1 VVTAGN
7 PGAQAGVAGAAA
19 QRSATRW
26 PEWTCLAVYAAA
38 LAAMIPYHEP
48 WGDEAQAWM
57 LARSL
62 SPWQLVH
69 TYLHYEGQPG
79 LWHLLLWV
87 LIRLHVS
94 YTGMHWI
101 CGALACCGIWVFLF
115 FSPFPRWLKLTAPF
129 TVFLCYQYAVVAR
142 NYVLVPLLLF
152 GVAALWKRGPMWVAV
167 LLGLLANVAGHAA
180 AIAAGFALAY
190 WLDQREARR
199 RREPAADR
207 AAVRTAAVVFLVFCT
222 IAVLTAFPTRDVY
235 TAAPL
240 DRTPG
245 QAALG
250 ALVWG
255 TWDPMPLG
263 IPCWF
268 LLVWGFKRRGGL
280 HLLIPALALVV
291 FSAAVYLS
299 YWHSGLMVPV
309 ILAAL
314 WITWP
319 EKDAPRDYAEWAL
332 RGATALLVATQIGWT
347 VHAAWYDH
355 FHDYSPDV
363 RTARFLQPYID
374 AGDGIAVTWIRGSGT
389 RSFHLVGI
397 EPYFAGKIFMNQAT
411 PFWWWSRHDRT
422 EMDFPAALEK
432 HPAVVLA
439 EGQNYEAT
447 VAEAAGDVS
456 DATVAG
462 KVANI
467 EGHGYRLAQTFC
479 GIKPERFSYRE
490 SLCYLVF
497 LRDGASGD
505 AP

>member
-1 VVTAGN
+1 
-7 PGAQAGVAGAAA
+7 
-19 QRSATRW
+19 
-26 PEWTCLAVYAAA
+26 
-38 LAAMIPYHEP
+38 MIPYHEP
-48 WGDEAQAWM
+48 WADEAQAWL

-79 LWHLLLWV
+79 LWHLLLWA
-87 LIRLHVS
+87 LIRLHAS
-94 YTGMHWI
+94 YTAMHWI
-101 CGALACCGIWVFLF
+101 CGVVACCGIYVFLF
-115 FSPFPRWLKLTAPF
+115 FSPLPRWLKLTAPF
-129 TVFLCYQYAVVAR
+129 TVFLCYQYVVVAR

-152 GVAALWKRGPMWVAV
+152 AVAAVWKRSPIWVAV

-180 AIAAGFALAY
+180 AIAAGFAIAY
-190 WLDQREARR
+190 WLDQRQLRR
-199 RREPAADR
+199 RSEPAADPAATSR
-207 AAVRTAAVVFLVFCT
+207 AAFIFLCFC
-222 IAVLTAFPTRDVY
+222 ILAMLTAFPTRDVY

-240 DRTPG
+240 NRTPG

-268 LLVWGFKRRGGL
+268 LLVWGFKRRRAI
-280 HLLIPALALVV
+280 HLLIPALALVA
-291 FSAAVYLS
+291 FSGAVYLS

-319 EKDAPRDYAEWAL
+319 ASDVRADHAEWAL
-332 RGATALLVATQIGWT
+332 RSVTALLIATQIGWT

-363 RTARFLQPYID
+363 RTARFLKPYID
-374 AGDGIAVTWIRGSGT
+374 GGDQVAVTWIRGSGT

-397 EPYFAGKIFMNQAT
+397 EPYFTGKIFMNQAT

-422 EMDFPAALEK
+422 DADFLAALEK

-439 EGQNYEAT
+439 EAQNYEAT
-447 VAEAAGDVS
+447 SAEAAADLS
-456 DATVAG
+456 SSMAAE

-467 EGHGYRLAQTFC
+467 EHHGYRLAHTFC

-490 SLCYLVF
+490 SVCYLVF
-497 LRDGASGD
+497 LRSDSRGEQ
-505 AP
+505 P